1 MYGGSVKVGL
11 FLQRKILWEAVSERA
26 EMLDL
31 NFDWVVPGFI
41 NL

>member
-11 FLQRKILWEAVSERA
+11 FLQRKIWWEAVSERA

-31 NFDWVVPGFI
+31 NFDCVVPGFI
-41 NL
+41 TL